1 MMKPYKYE
9 IFTAEIERQIYN
21 GILQENDRLP
31 SVRII
36 KEKYKLSTSSVQSGF
51 EYLMIKGLIRSN
63 PRSGYFVTGIQ
74 EENIPEVKTKLP
86 AVVRDEVFMKN
97 MMLTSK
103 RTSEFSSFNT
113 AVPGD
118 LLIPQKLI
126 LRTMQEVIREK
137 GASLLRYYPSNGLEL
152 LRKHIAKQMGAYG
165 CVLNPDEI
173 IITDGALQA
182 LTIAL
187 KSVTKAGD
195 VVAVESPCVFSV
207 LEVLTHLELK
217 VIEIP
222 VHYKTGFDTEYFKT
236 ICDENKIC
244 ALVTI
249 PNFHNPT
256 GVVMKDETKKEVLSM
271 AETYQFC
278 IIENDM
284 YSDLH
289 FEEHRPQSIKC
300 FDKKGQ

>member
-9 IFTAEIERQIYN
+9 VFTAEIEKQIYS

-31 SVRII
+31 SVRDI

-74 EENIPEVKTKLP
+74 EENIPELRTKLP
-86 AVVRDEVFMKN
+86 PVVRDEVFMKN
-97 MMLTSK
+97 IMLTSK
-103 RTSEFSSFNT
+103 RTSESSSFNT
-113 AVPGD
+113 AMPGD

-137 GASLLRYYPSNGLEL
+137 GAALLRYYPSNGLEE
-152 LRKHIAKQMGAYG
+152 LRKHIAKQMGTYG
-165 CVLNPDEI
+165 CALNPEEI

-187 KSVTKAGD
+187 KSVTKSGD
-195 VVAVESPCVFSV
+195 VVAIESPCVFSV
-207 LEVLTHLELK
+207 LEVLAHLELK

-222 VHYKTGFDTEYFKT
+222 VHYKTGFDTEYFQ
-236 ICDENKIC
+236 KIGR
-244 ALVTI
+244 AHV
-249 PNFHNPT
+249 
-256 GVVMKDETKKEVLSM
+256 
-271 AETYQFC
+271 
-278 IIENDM
+278 
-284 YSDLH
+284 
-289 FEEHRPQSIKC
+289 
-300 FDKKGQ
+300 

>member
-1 MMKPYKYE
+1 MAV
-9 IFTAEIERQIYN
+9 IH
-21 GILQENDRLP
+21 
-31 SVRII
+31 
-36 KEKYKLSTSSVQSGF
+36 
-51 EYLMIKGLIRSN
+51 
-63 PRSGYFVTGIQ
+63 
-74 EENIPEVKTKLP
+74 EENIPEVRTKLP
-86 AVVRDEVFMKN
+86 VIIRDEVFMKN

-103 RTSEFSSFNT
+103 RTSESSSFNT

-137 GASLLRYYPSNGLEL
+137 GASLLRYYPSNGLEV
-152 LRKHIAKQMGAYG
+152 LRKHIAKQMGMHG
-165 CVLNPDEI
+165 CTMNPDEI

-195 VVAVESPCVFSV
+195 VVAVDSPCVFSV
-207 LEVLTHLELK
+207 LEVMTHLELK

-222 VHYKTGFDTEYFKT
+222 VHYRSGFDIEYFRTACK
-236 ICDENKIC
+236 ENNIQ
-244 ALVTI
+244 ALVVT

-256 GVVMKDETKKEVLSM
+256 GIIMKDEVKKEILNI
-271 AETYQFC
+271 AETHQLC

-284 YSDLH
+284 YSDLY
-289 FEEHRPQSIKC
+289 FEEQRPRSIKS
-300 FDKKGQ
+300 

>member
-1 MMKPYKYE
+1 MKPYKYE
-9 IFTAEIERQIYN
+9 VFAAAIEEQIRN

-31 SVRII
+31 SVREI
-36 KEKYKLSTSSVQSGF
+36 KKKYNLSTSSVQSGF

-63 PRSGYFVTGIQ
+63 PRSGYFVRRIQ
-74 EENIPEVKTKLP
+74 DENIPEVKTKFP

-97 MMLTSK
+97 IMLTSK
-103 RTSEFSSFNT
+103 RTSESSSFNT

-137 GASLLRYYPSNGLEL
+137 GASLLRYYPSNGLEA
-152 LRKHIAKQMGAYG
+152 LRKHIAKKMRTYD
-165 CVLNPDEI
+165 CTLNPDEI

-187 KSVTKAGD
+187 KSAVKAGD
-195 VVAVESPCVFSV
+195 VVAVDSPCVFSV
-207 LEVLTHLELK
+207 LEVIAHLELK

-222 VHYKTGFDTEYFKT
+222 VHYKGGFDTEFFRKV
-236 ICDENKIC
+236 CKENNIR
-244 ALVTI
+244 ALVVT

-256 GVVMKDETKKEVLSM
+256 GVLMNDEKK
-271 AETYQFC
+271 
-278 IIENDM
+278 
-284 YSDLH
+284 
-289 FEEHRPQSIKC
+289 
-300 FDKKGQ
+300 KKF